1 MEPPWG
7 TIVRNLRNLLGL
19 TIALSAAASGCER
32 PHQSDPPIALTLAT
46 GGQGGAFYALGP
58 VLARF
63 WSEHIPALEVRT
75 EPGGSGLNVEWLQD
89 ARADIAF
96 TQADIAYAAYSRGTD
111 ADSRPHLQ
119 LRAIAVLWMNTVHVA
134 VPKDSAAR
142 TVGDLRG
149 RRVGVTSR
157 GGGTETLA
165 RVVLGA
171 YDLTYAD
178 ITPQFG
184 TFVETVAEMRDGRT
198 DAAFVVAGVPAVAVT
213 DLSRRT
219 DVRLLP
225 IPRDRLQTMR
235 AQYPFLQPVVVPRG
249 TYRGID
255 RDVETLGVSNLL
267 MCRRDLDERLVY
279 QLTRSLF
286 DAIPAL
292 QAAHPV
298 ASLIDPDEAP
308 ATPIPLHPGAARF
321 YREREITR

>member
-1 MEPPWG
+1 M
-7 TIVRNLRNLLGL
+7 
-19 TIALSAAASGCER
+19 TIALSATACEQL
-32 PHQSDPPIALTLAT
+32 PDHGPPVTLTLGT
-46 GGQGGAFYALGP
+46 GGPGGAFYALGP

-63 WSEHIPALEVRT
+63 WSEHIPQLDVRV
-75 EPGGSGLNVEWLQD
+75 EPGGSGVNVEWLQ
-89 ARADIAF
+89 AAKADIAF
-96 TQADIAYAAYSRGTD
+96 TQADIAYAAYSRGTE

-134 VPKDSAAR
+134 VPKSS
-142 TVGDLRG
+142 TVRSVEELRG
-149 RRVGVTSR
+149 RRVAVTSR

-165 RVVLGA
+165 RIVLGA

-184 TFVETVAEMRDGRT
+184 TFVETVEQMRDRGA

-213 DLSRRT
+213 ELSERS
-219 DVRLLP
+219 DVRLLR
-225 IPRDRLQTMR
+225 IPRDRLATMR
-235 AQYPFLQPVVVPRG
+235 AQYPFLQPVLVPRG

-255 RDVETLGVSNLL
+255 QDVETLGVSNLL
-267 MCRRDLDERLVY
+267 MCRKDLDERLVY
-279 QLTRSLF
+279 QLTKSLF

-292 QAAHPV
+292 EAAHPV
-298 ASLIDPDEAP
+298 ASLIDPEEAP

>member
-1 MEPPWG
+1 MRNLFCAALLLLAVSCERLPADEPP
-7 TIVRNLRNLLGL
+7 T
-19 TIALSAAASGCER
+19 T
-32 PHQSDPPIALTLAT
+32 LTLGT

-63 WSEHIPALEVRT
+63 WSEHIPKLEVRA
-75 EPGGSGLNVEWLQD
+75 EPGGSGVNVEWLQ
-89 ARADIAF
+89 AAKADIAF
-96 TQADIAYAAYSRGTD
+96 TQADIAYAAYSRGTE

-134 VPKDSAAR
+134 VPKDSPVR
-142 TVGDLRG
+142 TLEDLRG
-149 RRVGVTSR
+149 RRVAVTSR

-184 TFVETVAEMRDGRT
+184 SFIETVEQLRDGGA

-213 DLSRRT
+213 ELSQRS
-219 DVRLLP
+219 DVRLLT
-225 IPRDRLQTMR
+225 IPRDRLATMR
-235 AQYPFLQPVVVPRG
+235 AQYPFLQPVMVPRG

-255 RDVETLGVSNLL
+255 QDVETLGVSNLL

-279 QLTRSLF
+279 QLTKSLF

-292 QAAHPV
+292 EAAHPV
-298 ASLIDPDEAP
+298 ASLIDPEEAP